1 MYSVEPFDPAN
12 PANFF
17 RALAND
23 ECPQSLVEVDRQA
36 IYLLK
41 YLDDVDAATM
51 VVEPE
56 YVDGDYLEDYAAFYV
71 ACFHPYDR
79 FCKRIHFFK
88 KNFNRAYFRRRMT
101 SKFDTAEY
109 DKFAESYLGF
119 IVVRP
124 LPQAII
130 GRTELATY
138 ETDGGRR
145 NYTAIRKYE
154 VNLFGM
160 PLEVESMA
168 FQEQDRV
175 VAACATVALWSCFQK
190 TSKLFGTPSPRPP
203 RVTADATQSMFAK
216 RTLPSDGLTSE
227 QICSAIRHNGLEPEL
242 FVVPALA
249 SEVPLVSLLYGYLS
263 YGLPLLVIA
272 SIEGWPQLHAFTL
285 NGFSMVPTHGTE
297 LLLPPDPITKAAK
310 AAPIFT
316 GSHINELYAHDD
328 QIGPF
333 AHLFVDPPT
342 APGESCTFRGDWPVP
357 GALRQAQIKPL
368 HIIVPAYKK
377 IRLSYIDAYKVVT
390 QIRLVVEKMLLRNN
404 ADLSKCEWDLRLTDT
419 SKYKAQIG
427 RDGTLPSKRTDFLL
441 SHPQPRYFWQ
451 CTLSLF
457 GLQVAEFL
465 IDATEFQKSNPLFCV
480 NYFHDHVRDV
490 FFSDL
495 NQVPTNARFTPALKE
510 TLLTEHQR
518 TKPSKSRR

>member
-1 MYSVEPFDPAN
+1 MYRVEPFDPAN
-12 PANFF
+12 PSNFF

-23 ECPQSLVEVDRQA
+23 ECPQSLVEVDRHA
-36 IYLLK
+36 VYLLK
-41 YLDDVDAATM
+41 YLNDVDAATM

-88 KNFNRAYFRRRMT
+88 KPFNRAYFKRRMT
-101 SKFDTAEY
+101 GEFDTNEY
-109 DKFAESYLGF
+109 EKFAESYLGF

-130 GRTELATY
+130 GRTVLATY
-138 ETDGGRR
+138 EDDDGRR
-145 NYTAIRKYE
+145 NYTAIRTYD

-160 PLEVESMA
+160 PLKVESMA

-190 TSKLFGTPSPRPP
+190 TSELFGTPSPRPP

-216 RTLPSDGLTSE
+216 RTLPSDGLSSE

-242 FVVPALA
+242 FVVRALA

-272 SIEGWPQLHAFTL
+272 SIEGYTQQNHALTL
-285 NGFSMVPTHGTE
+285 NGFSMVPTHQGKE
-297 LLLPPDPITKAAK
+297 LLPQPDPVTGIAK

-316 GSHINELYAHDD
+316 GSHVNELYAHDD

-333 AHLFVDPPT
+333 AHLFVDPPM
-342 APGESCTFRGDWPVP
+342 APGASCTFRGDWTVP
-357 GALRQAQIKPL
+357 GALRQAKITPL

-390 QIRLVVEKMLLRNN
+390 QIRLVVEQLLLRNKV
-404 ADLSKCEWDLRLTDT
+404 DFSRCQWDLRLTDT
-419 SKYKAQIG
+419 NQYKDQVG
-427 RDGTLPSKRTDFLL
+427 RDDAVPSNRKQFLL
-441 SHPQPRYFWQ
+441 CNPQPRYFWQ

-457 GLQVAEFL
+457 GLQVADFL
-465 IDATEFQKSNPLFCV
+465 IDATEFPKSNPLFGV
-480 NYFHDHVRDV
+480 NSFDDHFREVL
-490 FFSDL
+490 FSDL
-495 NQVPTNARFTPALKE
+495 IPVPTTARFTPALKE
-510 TLLTEHQR
+510 TLLTEYQR
-518 TKPSKSRR
+518 TKP